1 MNIQN
6 FIDNGS
12 SLEVR
17 KDTIR
22 GSRRISNYFWL
33 LFLYASGFNFFL
45 TGLSSYFNKN
55 VVSFIEAS
63 NIDYKEAE
71 DRGYFKLDILNV
83 GVYENVK
90 DETHLVEL
98 VTKEPDW
105 SLLEHK
111 EIVEQLFHIHNHFDI
126 VNTLKPKSVE
136 QLAAVF
142 AIIRPAKRHLAKQ
155 NWNEIDDNV
164 WKKPTDGTYF
174 FKKSHAIG
182 YALAIVLQLN
192 LLVEQ
197 ANSTNL

>member
-1 MNIQN
+1 MNNIAKTD
-6 FIDNGS
+6 IDIDTKDRNDLLKLIKHIPAGIVKDNQIKKHNTGVYVTDIPVEPLSNVS
-12 SLEVR
+12 S
-17 KDTIR
+17 
-22 GSRRISNYFWL
+22 
-33 LFLYASGFNFFL
+33 
-45 TGLSSYFNKN
+45 
-55 VVSFIEAS
+55 
-63 NIDYKEAE
+63 IDYREAE

-90 DETHLVEL
+90 DEKHLVTL
-98 VTKEPDW
+98 VSKEPDW
-105 SLLEHK
+105 SLLE
-111 EIVEQLFHIHNHFDI
+111 ERQIVDTLFHIHNHFDI

-136 QLAAVF
+136 QLASVL

-155 NWNEIDDNV
+155 NWDNINESV

-197 ANSTNL
+197 ANSSTST